1 MEQPVIKEGTLAL
14 IDTFAYLFRSY
25 YMSAKNKPL
34 TNDKGFPTGL
44 LTGLVGMVKKFYK
57 DRKNMPFIVFAL
69 ESQTKTKRAEK
80 LGEYKQNRKDA
91 PKEMLLQIPIALEW
105 LQKMG
110 FTCVEVNGF
119 EADDVIASLATLSPY
134 KTRIYSKDKD
144 FNQLLSDKIALF
156 DGKTEFLAKDC
167 VEKYGILPSQFT
179 DYQGIVGDSSDNYKG
194 VKGIGSKN
202 AKELLQQL
210 GSLEKIYEN
219 LDLAKNLLSPKM
231 YQALIQD
238 KGSAFL
244 SKELATLER
253 GCIKEF
259 DFLSCAFPSE
269 NPLLKIKDELKEYG
283 FISTLRDL
291 ENSPTPLILE
301 NTPLLDSMP
310 ILENA
315 PILDSVPILEN
326 APILDS
332 VPASDNAPKKS
343 RMIVLESAAPL
354 NAFLEKLK
362 NPNARV
368 FMRLVLNKE
377 KKVLAL
383 AFLLQDQ
390 GYFLP
395 LEEALFSPFSLE
407 FLENAFSQ
415 MLQHAQIV
423 GHDLKPLLS
432 FLKAKY
438 QVPLENIRIQDT
450 QILAFL
456 KNPEKVGFDEVLREY
471 LKEELIPHEKIK
483 DFKAKAEKSE
493 QLNTELN
500 ALKRLC
506 EYFETGGLEEG
517 LLTLARDIETPFVKV
532 LMDMEFQGFKI
543 DAPYFKRLEQEFKD
557 ELKVLERQILD
568 LIGVDF
574 NLNSP
579 KQLGEV
585 LYEKLGLPKNKS
597 HSTDEKNLL
606 KILDKHPSIAL
617 ILEYRE
623 LNKLFNTYTTP
634 LLRLKDK
641 DDKIHTTFIQTGTA
655 TGRLSSHS
663 PNLQNI
669 PVRSPKGLLI
679 RKGFIASS
687 KEYCL
692 LGVDYSQIE
701 LRLLAHFSQD
711 KDLMEAFLKGRDIH
725 LETSKALF
733 GGDLAKEKRSI
744 AKSINFGLVYGMGSK
759 KLSETLNI
767 PLNEA
772 KSYIEAYFK
781 RFPSIKDYLNRMKEE
796 ILKTSKAFTLLG
808 RYRVFDFTGANDY
821 VKGNYLREGVNAIF
835 QGSASDL
842 LKLGMLKVSE
852 RFKNNPSVR
861 LLLQVHDELI
871 FEIEEKNAPELQQE
885 IQRILND
892 EVYPLRVPLETSAFV
907 ANRWNELKG

>member
-1 MEQPVIKEGTLAL
+1 MEQLKEGTLAL

-57 DRKNMPFIVFAL
+57 DKKNMPFIVFAL
-69 ESQTKTKRAEK
+69 ESQTKTKRSEK
-80 LGEYKQNRKDA
+80 LGGYKQNRKDA

-110 FTCVEVNGF
+110 FTCVEVSGF

-202 AKELLQQL
+202 AKELLQRL

-291 ENSPTPLILE
+291 ENSPTPLISE
-301 NTPLLDSMP
+301 NTPAL
-310 ILENA
+310 
-315 PILDSVPILEN
+315 
-326 APILDS
+326 
-332 VPASDNAPKKS
+332 DNALKKS
-343 RMIVLESAAPL
+343 RMIVLENTAPL
-354 NAFLEKLK
+354 SAFLEKLK
-362 NPNARV
+362 NSNARI
-368 FMRLVLNKE
+368 FMRLVLDKE

-383 AFLLQDQ
+383 AFLFKDQ

-395 LEEALFSPFSLE
+395 LEEALFSPFSSE
-407 FLENAFSQ
+407 FLQNAFSQ
-415 MLQHAQIV
+415 MLQHVHII

-438 QVPLENIRIQDT
+438 QVSLENIRIQDT

-456 KNPEKVGFDEVLREY
+456 KNPEKVGFDEALKEY
-471 LKEELIPHEKIK
+471 LKEELILHETIK
-483 DFKAKAEKSE
+483 DFKTKSKAEKLE
-493 QLNTELN
+493 QLDMELN
-500 ALKRLC
+500 ALKRLR
-506 EYFETGGLEEG
+506 EYFEKGGLEEG
-517 LLTLARDIETPFVKV
+517 LLALAKEVETPFMKV
-532 LMDMEFQGFKI
+532 LMGMEFQGFKI
-543 DAPYFKRLEQEFKD
+543 DAPYFKRLEQEFKN
-557 ELKVLERQILD
+557 ELHVLERQILD

-579 KQLGEV
+579 KQLSEI
-585 LYEKLGLPKNKS
+585 LYEKLELPKNKS
-597 HSTDEKNLL
+597 HSTDEKSLL

-669 PVRSPKGLLI
+669 PVRSSKGLLI

-711 KDLMEAFLKGRDIH
+711 KDLMDAFLKGRDIH

-733 GGDLAKEKRSI
+733 GEELAKEKRFI

-808 RYRVFDFTGANDY
+808 RYRVFDFTGVNDY
-821 VKGNYLREGVNAIF
+821 IKGNYLREGVNAIF

-892 EVYPLRVPLETSAFV
+892 EVYPLRVPLETSAFM
-907 ANRWNELKG
+907 AKRWNELKG

>member
-1 MEQPVIKEGTLAL
+1 MEEPVIKEGTLAL

-110 FTCVEVNGF
+110 FVCVEVSGF

-167 VEKYGILPSQFT
+167 VKKYGILPSQFT

-194 VKGIGSKN
+194 IKGIGSKN
-202 AKELLQQL
+202 AKELLQRL

-238 KGSAFL
+238 KESAFL

-259 DFLSCAFPSE
+259 DFSSCAFPSE

-291 ENSPTPLILE
+291 ENSPTPLILD
-301 NTPLLDSMP
+301 NAPLLDNTP
-310 ILENA
+310 ILE
-315 PILDSVPILEN
+315 
-326 APILDS
+326 
-332 VPASDNAPKKS
+332 NAPKKS
-343 RMIVLESAAPL
+343 RMIVLENTESL
-354 NAFLEKLK
+354 SAFLEKLK
-362 NPNARV
+362 KTNARI
-368 FMRLVLNKE
+368 FMRLALDKE

-383 AFLLQDQ
+383 AFLLEDQ

-407 FLENAFSQ
+407 FLQNVFSQ
-415 MLQHAQIV
+415 MLQHASII

-438 QVPLENIRIQDT
+438 QVSLENICIQDT

-456 KNPEKVGFDEVLREY
+456 KNPEKVGFDEVLKQY
-471 LKEELIPHEKIK
+471 LKEEWILHEKIK
-483 DFKAKAEKSE
+483 DFKTKSKAGKLE
-493 QLNTELN
+493 QLDMELN

-506 EYFETGGLEEG
+506 EYFEKGGLEEN
-517 LLTLARDIETPFVKV
+517 LLALAREVETPFIKV
-532 LMDMEFQGFKI
+532 LMGMEFQGFKI
-543 DAPYFKRLEQEFKD
+543 DAPYFKRLEQEFKN
-557 ELKVLERQILD
+557 ELHALERQILE

-585 LYEKLGLPKNKS
+585 LYEKLELPKNKS
-597 HSTDEKNLL
+597 HSTDEKSLL

-711 KDLMEAFLKGRDIH
+711 KDLMDAFLKGRDIH

-733 GGDLAKEKRSI
+733 GEDLAKEKRSI

-767 PLNEA
+767 SLNEA

-821 VKGNYLREGVNAIF
+821 IKGNYLREGVNAIF

-871 FEIEEKNAPELQQE
+871 FEIEEKNALELQQE

-892 EVYPLRVPLETSAFV
+892 EVYPLRVPLETSAFM
-907 ANRWNELKG
+907 AKRWNELKG

>member
-1 MEQPVIKEGTLAL
+1 MEQPIIKEGTLAL

-25 YMSAKNKPL
+25 YMSAKTKPL

-110 FTCVEVNGF
+110 FTCVEINGF
-119 EADDVIASLATLSPY
+119 EADDVIATLATLSPY

-194 VKGIGSKN
+194 IKGIGSKN

-238 KGSAFL
+238 KESAFL

-253 GCIKEF
+253 ECIKEF

-291 ENSPTPLILE
+291 ENSPFIV
-301 NTPLLDSMP
+301 
-310 ILENA
+310 ENA
-315 PILDSVPILEN
+315 PILDN
-326 APILDS
+326 APTLDSTPILDNTPTLDS
-332 VPASDNAPKKS
+332 TPKKS
-343 RMIVLESAAPL
+343 RMIVLENTELLSM
-354 NAFLEKLK
+354 FLEKLK

-368 FMRLVLNKE
+368 FMRLVLDKE

-407 FLENAFSQ
+407 FLQNAFSQ
-415 MLQHAQIV
+415 MLQHAQII

-438 QVPLENIRIQDT
+438 QVSLENIHIQDT

-456 KNPEKVGFDEVLREY
+456 KNPEKVGLDEVLKEY
-471 LKEELIPHEKIK
+471 LKEDLVSHEKIK
-483 DFKAKAEKSE
+483 DFKTKSKAEKSE
-493 QLNTELN
+493 LLSMELN

-506 EYFETGGLEEG
+506 EYFEKGGLEED
-517 LLTLARDIETPFVKV
+517 LLTLAKGVETPFVKV
-532 LMDMEFQGFKI
+532 LMGMEFQGFKI
-543 DAPYFKRLEQEFKD
+543 DAPYFKRLEQEFKN
-557 ELKVLERQILD
+557 ELNVLERQILD

-606 KILDKHPSIAL
+606 KILDKHPSIPL

-733 GGDLAKEKRSI
+733 GEDLAKEKRSI

-781 RFPSIKDYLNRMKEE
+781 RFPSIKDYLNGMREE

-808 RYRVFDFTGANDY
+808 RYRVFDFNGVNDY
-821 VKGNYLREGVNAIF
+821 IKGNYLREGVNAIF

-885 IQRILND
+885 IQRILNN
-892 EVYPLRVPLETSAFV
+892 EVYPLRVPLETSAFI
-907 ANRWNELKG
+907 AKRWNELKG

>member
-1 MEQPVIKEGTLAL
+1 MEEPVIKEGTLAL

-25 YMSAKNKPL
+25 YMGAKNKPL

-57 DRKNMPFIVFAL
+57 DKKNMPFIVFAL

-110 FTCVEVNGF
+110 FVCVEVSGF

-144 FNQLLSDKIALF
+144 FNQLLSDKIVLF

-202 AKELLQQL
+202 AKELLQRL

-238 KGSAFL
+238 KESAFL

-291 ENSPTPLILE
+291 ENSPTPLILD
-301 NTPLLDSMP
+301 NAPLLD
-310 ILENA
+310 NT
-315 PILDSVPILEN
+315 
-326 APILDS
+326 
-332 VPASDNAPKKS
+332 PASDNAPRKP
-343 RMIVLESAAPL
+343 RVIVLENTAPL
-354 NAFLEKLK
+354 STFLEKLK
-362 NPNARV
+362 NSNAKI
-368 FMRLVLNKE
+368 FMRLVLDKE

-383 AFLLQDQ
+383 AFLYEDQ

-407 FLENAFSQ
+407 FLQNAFSQ
-415 MLQHAQIV
+415 ILQHAQII

-438 QVPLENIRIQDT
+438 QVSLEDIRIQDT

-456 KNPEKVGFDEVLREY
+456 KNPEKVGFDEVLKQY
-471 LKEELIPHEKIK
+471 LKEEWIPHEKIK
-483 DFKAKAEKSE
+483 DFKTKSKVEKSE
-493 QLNTELN
+493 QLDRELN

-506 EYFETGGLEEG
+506 EYFEKGGLEEG
-517 LLTLARDIETPFVKV
+517 LLALAREVETPFMKV
-532 LMDMEFQGFKI
+532 LMGMEFQGFKI
-543 DAPYFKRLEQEFKD
+543 DAPYFKRLEQEFKN
-557 ELKVLERQILD
+557 ELHVLERQILE

-579 KQLGEV
+579 KQLSEI
-585 LYEKLGLPKNKS
+585 LYEKLELPQNKS

-679 RKGFIASS
+679 RKGFISSS

-711 KDLMEAFLKGRDIH
+711 KDLMDAFLKGRDIH

-733 GGDLAKEKRSI
+733 GEDLAKEKRSI

-772 KSYIEAYFK
+772 KSYTEAYFK

-821 VKGNYLREGVNAIF
+821 IKGNYLREGVNAIF

-892 EVYPLRVPLETSAFV
+892 EVYPLRVPLETSAFI
-907 ANRWNELKG
+907 AKRWNELKG

>member
-1 MEQPVIKEGTLAL
+1 MEQPVVKEGTLAL

-194 VKGIGSKN
+194 IKGIGSKN
-202 AKELLQQL
+202 AKELLQRL
-210 GSLEKIYEN
+210 GSLEKIYGN
-219 LDLAKNLLSPKM
+219 LDLVKNLLSPKM
-231 YQALIQD
+231 YQALIHD
-238 KGSAFL
+238 KASAFL

-291 ENSPTPLILE
+291 ENSPKPLILD
-301 NTPLLDSMP
+301 NTPLL
-310 ILENA
+310 ENT
-315 PILDSVPILEN
+315 
-326 APILDS
+326 
-332 VPASDNAPKKS
+332 PASDNAPKKS
-343 RMIVLESAAPL
+343 CMIVLENIAPL
-354 NAFLEKLK
+354 SAFLEKLK
-362 NPNARV
+362 NSKARIFV
-368 FMRLVLNKE
+368 RLVLDKE

-383 AFLLQDQ
+383 AFLYEDQ

-395 LEEALFSPFSLE
+395 LEEALFSPFSSE
-407 FLENAFSQ
+407 FLQNAFFK
-415 MLQHAQIV
+415 MLQHAQII

-456 KNPEKVGFDEVLREY
+456 KNPEKVGFDEVLKEY
-471 LKEELIPHEKIK
+471 LKEELVPHEKIK
-483 DFKAKAEKSE
+483 DFKIKAEKLELLSV
-493 QLNTELN
+493 ELN

-506 EYFETGGLEEG
+506 EYFEKGGLEEN
-517 LLTLARDIETPFVKV
+517 LLALAREVETPFMKV
-532 LMDMEFQGFKI
+532 LMGMEFQGFKI

-579 KQLGEV
+579 KQLGEI
-585 LYEKLGLPKNKS
+585 LYERLELPKNKS

-808 RYRVFDFTGANDY
+808 RYRVFDFNGANDY

-892 EVYPLRVPLETSAFV
+892 EVYPLRVPLETSAFI
-907 ANRWNELKG
+907 AKRWNELKG

>member
-1 MEQPVIKEGTLAL
+1 MEEPVIKEGTLAL

-57 DRKNMPFIVFAL
+57 DKKNMPFIVFAL

-110 FTCVEVNGF
+110 FTCVEVSGF

-156 DGKTEFLAKDC
+156 DGKTEFLVKDC

-202 AKELLQQL
+202 AKELLQRL

-238 KGSAFL
+238 KESAFL

-253 GCIKEF
+253 GCIQEF
-259 DFLSCAFPSE
+259 DFLSCTFPSE

-301 NTPLLDSMP
+301 NTPLLDNTP
-310 ILENA
+310 A
-315 PILDSVPILEN
+315 LDS
-326 APILDS
+326 
-332 VPASDNAPKKS
+332 APKKS
-343 RMIVLESAAPL
+343 RMIVLENTEPL
-354 NAFLEKLK
+354 SAFLEKLK
-362 NPNARV
+362 KTNARI
-368 FMRLVLNKE
+368 FMRLVLDKE

-407 FLENAFSQ
+407 FLQNAFSQ
-415 MLQHAQIV
+415 MLQHASII

-456 KNPEKVGFDEVLREY
+456 KNPEKVGFDEVLKEY
-471 LKEELIPHEKIK
+471 LKEDLVPHEKIK
-483 DFKAKAEKSE
+483 DFKTKAEKLELLSV
-493 QLNTELN
+493 ELN

-506 EYFETGGLEEG
+506 EYFEKGGLEEG
-517 LLTLARDIETPFVKV
+517 LLILARDIETPFMKV
-532 LMDMEFQGFKI
+532 LMGMEFQGFKI
-543 DAPYFKRLEQEFKD
+543 DAPYFKQLEQEFKN
-557 ELKVLERQILD
+557 ELHVLERQILE

-585 LYEKLGLPKNKS
+585 LYEKLELPQNKS
-597 HSTDEKNLL
+597 HSTDEKSLL

-669 PVRSPKGLLI
+669 PVRSSKGLLI

-767 PLNEA
+767 PLSEA

-781 RFPSIKDYLNRMKEE
+781 RFPSIKDYLNGMKEE

-808 RYRVFDFTGANDY
+808 RYRVFDFNGVNDY
-821 VKGNYLREGVNAIF
+821 IKGNYLREGVNAIF

-885 IQRILND
+885 IQHILND
-892 EVYPLRVPLETSAFV
+892 EVYPLRVPLETSAFM
-907 ANRWNELKG
+907 AKRWNELKG

>member
-1 MEQPVIKEGTLAL
+1 MEELKEGTLAL

-25 YMSAKNKPL
+25 FMSAKNKPL

-80 LGEYKQNRKDA
+80 LGEYKKNRKDA
-91 PKEMLLQIPIALEW
+91 PKEMLLQVPIALEW

-110 FTCVEVNGF
+110 FVCVEVSGF

-194 VKGIGSKN
+194 IKGIGSKN
-202 AKELLQQL
+202 AKELLQRL

-219 LDLAKNLLSPKM
+219 LDLAKNLLGPKM

-301 NTPLLDSMP
+301 NTPLL
-310 ILENA
+310 E
-315 PILDSVPILEN
+315 
-326 APILDS
+326 
-332 VPASDNAPKKS
+332 NAPKKS
-343 RMIVLESAAPL
+343 RLIVLENTEPL
-354 NAFLEKLK
+354 SAFLEKIK
-362 NPNARV
+362 NSKARI
-368 FMRLVLNKE
+368 FMRLVLDKE

-383 AFLLQDQ
+383 AFLYEDQ

-407 FLENAFSQ
+407 FLQNAFSQ
-415 MLQHAQIV
+415 ILQHAQII

-438 QVPLENIRIQDT
+438 QVSLENIRIQDT

-456 KNPEKVGFDEVLREY
+456 KNPEKVGFDEVLKEY
-471 LKEELIPHEKIK
+471 LKEEWISHEKIK
-483 DFKAKAEKSE
+483 DFKTKSKAEKLE
-493 QLNTELN
+493 QLDMELN

-506 EYFETGGLEEG
+506 EYFEKGGLEEG
-517 LLTLARDIETPFVKV
+517 LLALAREVETPLMKV
-532 LMDMEFQGFKI
+532 LMGMEFQGFKI
-543 DAPYFKRLEQEFKD
+543 DAPYFKRLEQEFKN
-557 ELKVLERQILD
+557 ELHVLERQILD

-579 KQLGEV
+579 KQLSEI
-585 LYEKLGLPKNKS
+585 LYEKLELPQNKS
-597 HSTDEKNLL
+597 RSTDEKSLL

-711 KDLMEAFLKGRDIH
+711 KDLMDAFLKGRDIH

-733 GGDLAKEKRSI
+733 GEDLAKEKRSI

-808 RYRVFDFTGANDY
+808 RYRVFDFTGVNDY
-821 VKGNYLREGVNAIF
+821 IKGNYLREGVNAIF

-892 EVYPLRVPLETSAFV
+892 EVYPLKVPLETSAFM
-907 ANRWNELKG
+907 AKRWNELKG

>member
-1 MEQPVIKEGTLAL
+1 MEEPVIKEGTLAL

-44 LTGLVGMVKKFYK
+44 LMGLVGMVKKFYK

-110 FTCVEVNGF
+110 FTCVEVSGF

-134 KTRIYSKDKD
+134 KTHIYSKDKD

-167 VEKYGILPSQFT
+167 VKKYGILPSQFT

-202 AKELLQQL
+202 AKELLQRL

-238 KGSAFL
+238 KESAFL

-259 DFLSCAFPSE
+259 DFSSCAFPSE

-291 ENSPTPLILE
+291 ENSPTPLILDNAPALD
-301 NTPLLDSMP
+301 NTP
-310 ILENA
+310 ILE
-315 PILDSVPILEN
+315 
-326 APILDS
+326 
-332 VPASDNAPKKS
+332 NAPKKS
-343 RMIVLESAAPL
+343 RMIVLENTAPL
-354 NAFLEKLK
+354 SVFLERLK
-362 NPNARV
+362 KTNARI
-368 FMRLVLNKE
+368 FMRLVLDKE

-383 AFLLQDQ
+383 AFLCEDQ

-407 FLENAFSQ
+407 FLQNAFSQ
-415 MLQHAQIV
+415 MLQHAQII

-438 QVPLENIRIQDT
+438 QVSLENIRIQDT

-456 KNPEKVGFDEVLREY
+456 KNPEKVGFDEVLKEY

-483 DFKAKAEKSE
+483 DFKTKSKAGKLE
-493 QLNTELN
+493 QLDMELN

-506 EYFETGGLEEG
+506 EYFEKGGLEEN
-517 LLTLARDIETPFVKV
+517 LLALAREVETPFVKV
-532 LMDMEFQGFKI
+532 LMGMEFQGFKI
-543 DAPYFKRLEQEFKD
+543 DAPYFKRLEQEFKN
-557 ELKVLERQILD
+557 ELHVLERQILD
-568 LIGVDF
+568 SIGVDF

-579 KQLGEV
+579 KQLSEI
-585 LYEKLGLPKNKS
+585 LYEKLELPQNKS
-597 HSTDEKNLL
+597 HSTDEKSLL

-733 GGDLAKEKRSI
+733 GEDLAKEKRSI

-808 RYRVFDFTGANDY
+808 RYRVFDFTGVNDY

-871 FEIEEKNAPELQQE
+871 FEIEEKNALELQQE

-892 EVYPLRVPLETSAFV
+892 EVYPLRVPLETSAFM
-907 ANRWNELKG
+907 AKRWNELKG

>member
-1 MEQPVIKEGTLAL
+1 MEEPVIKEGTLAL

-25 YMSAKNKPL
+25 YMGTKNKPL
-34 TNDKGFPTGL
+34 TNVKGFPTGL

-110 FTCVEVNGF
+110 FTCVEVSGF

-202 AKELLQQL
+202 AKELLQRL

-238 KGSAFL
+238 KESAFL

-259 DFLSCAFPSE
+259 DFSSCAFPSE

-301 NTPLLDSMP
+301 NTPLL
-310 ILENA
+310 ENT
-315 PILDSVPILEN
+315 
-326 APILDS
+326 
-332 VPASDNAPKKS
+332 PALDNAPKKS
-343 RMIVLESAAPL
+343 RLIVLENTAPL
-354 NAFLEKLK
+354 SVFLERLK
-362 NPNARV
+362 KTNARI
-368 FMRLVLNKE
+368 FMRLVLDKE

-383 AFLLQDQ
+383 AFLYEDQ

-407 FLENAFSQ
+407 FLQNAFFK
-415 MLQHAQIV
+415 MLQHAQII

-438 QVPLENIRIQDT
+438 QVSLENIRIQDT

-456 KNPEKVGFDEVLREY
+456 KNPEKVGFDEVLKQY
-471 LKEELIPHEKIK
+471 LKEEWIPHEKIK
-483 DFKAKAEKSE
+483 DFKTKSKAEKLE
-493 QLNTELN
+493 QLDMELN

-506 EYFETGGLEEG
+506 EYFEKGGLEEN
-517 LLTLARDIETPFVKV
+517 LLALAREVETPFMKV
-532 LMDMEFQGFKI
+532 LMGMEFQGFKI
-543 DAPYFKRLEQEFKD
+543 DAPYFKRLEQEFKN
-557 ELKVLERQILD
+557 ELHVLERQILE

-579 KQLGEV
+579 KQLSEI
-585 LYEKLGLPKNKS
+585 LYEKLELPKNKS
-597 HSTDEKNLL
+597 HSTDEKSLL

-679 RKGFIASS
+679 RKGFISSS

-711 KDLMEAFLKGRDIH
+711 KDLMDAFLKGRDIH

-733 GGDLAKEKRSI
+733 GEDLAKEKRSI

-821 VKGNYLREGVNAIF
+821 IKGNYLREGVNAIF

-871 FEIEEKNAPELQQE
+871 FEIEEKNALELQQE

-892 EVYPLRVPLETSAFV
+892 EVYPLRVPLETSAFI
-907 ANRWNELKG
+907 ARRWNELKG

>member
-156 DGKTEFLAKDC
+156 DGKTEFLVKDC

-210 GSLEKIYEN
+210 GSLENIYEN
-219 LDLAKNLLSPKM
+219 LDLVKNLLSPKM

-291 ENSPTPLILE
+291 ENSPLIA
-301 NTPLLDSMP
+301 
-310 ILENA
+310 ENA
-315 PILDSVPILEN
+315 PVSDNASASDS
-326 APILDS
+326 APTL
-332 VPASDNAPKKS
+332 DNAPKKS
-343 RMIVLESAAPL
+343 RMIVLESAEPL
-354 NAFLEKLK
+354 SMFLEKLK

-368 FMRLVLNKE
+368 FMRLVLDKE

-383 AFLLQDQ
+383 AFLYEDQ

-415 MLQHAQIV
+415 MLQYAQII

-471 LKEELIPHEKIK
+471 LKEDLIPHEKIK
-483 DFKAKAEKSE
+483 DFKTKSKVEKLELLSV
-493 QLNTELN
+493 ELN

-506 EYFETGGLEEG
+506 EYFEKGGLEEN
-517 LLTLARDIETPFVKV
+517 LLSLVREIETPFVKV
-532 LMDMEFQGFKI
+532 LMGMEFQGFKI
-543 DAPYFKRLEQEFKD
+543 DAPYFKRLEQEFKN
-557 ELKVLERQILD
+557 ELHVLERQILD

-579 KQLGEV
+579 KQLSEI

-606 KILDKHPSIAL
+606 KILDKHPSIPL

-733 GGDLAKEKRSI
+733 GEDLAKEKRSI

-767 PLNEA
+767 SLSEA

>member
-202 AKELLQQL
+202 AKELLQRL

-259 DFLSCAFPSE
+259 DFLSCTFPSE
-269 NPLLKIKDELKEYG
+269 NPLLKIKDELKKYG

-301 NTPLLDSMP
+301 N
-310 ILENA
+310 A
-315 PILDSVPILEN
+315 PILDSVPIL
-326 APILDS
+326 
-332 VPASDNAPKKS
+332 DNAPKKS
-343 RMIVLESAAPL
+343 CMIVLENAASL
-354 NAFLEKLK
+354 SMFLEKLK
-362 NPNARV
+362 NPNARI
-368 FMRLVLNKE
+368 FARLVLDKE

-383 AFLLQDQ
+383 AFLYEDQ

-407 FLENAFSQ
+407 FLQNAFSQ
-415 MLQHAQIV
+415 ILQHAQIV

-438 QVPLENIRIQDT
+438 QVSLENIRIQDT

-456 KNPEKVGFDEVLREY
+456 KNPEKVGFDEVLKEY
-471 LKEELIPHEKIK
+471 LKEDLIPHEKIK
-483 DFKAKAEKSE
+483 DLKATSKAEKLE
-493 QLNTELN
+493 QLSLELN

-506 EYFETGGLEEG
+506 EYFEKGGLEEG
-517 LLTLARDIETPFVKV
+517 LLALARGVETPFMKV

-543 DAPYFKRLEQEFKD
+543 DAPYFKRLEQEFKN
-557 ELKVLERQILD
+557 ELHVLERQILD

-597 HSTDEKNLL
+597 HSTDEKSLL
-606 KILDKHPSIAL
+606 KILDKHPSIPL

-821 VKGNYLREGVNAIF
+821 IKGNYLREGVNAIF

-871 FEIEEKNAPELQQE
+871 FEIKEKNAPELQQE

>member
-1 MEQPVIKEGTLAL
+1 MEEPVIKEGTLAL

-110 FTCVEVNGF
+110 FTCVEVSGF

-156 DGKTEFLAKDC
+156 DGKTEFLVKDC

-202 AKELLQQL
+202 AKELLQRL

-219 LDLAKNLLSPKM
+219 LDLVKNLLSPKM

-238 KGSAFL
+238 KESAFL

-259 DFLSCAFPSE
+259 DFSSCAFPSE

-291 ENSPTPLILE
+291 ENSPTPLISDNAPLLE
-301 NTPLLDSMP
+301 NT
-310 ILENA
+310 
-315 PILDSVPILEN
+315 
-326 APILDS
+326 
-332 VPASDNAPKKS
+332 PASDNAPKKS
-343 RMIVLESAAPL
+343 RMIVLENTELLS
-354 NAFLEKLK
+354 AFLEKLK
-362 NPNARV
+362 NSNARI
-368 FMRLVLNKE
+368 FMRLALDKE

-383 AFLLQDQ
+383 AFLYEDQ

-407 FLENAFSQ
+407 FLQNAFFK
-415 MLQHAQIV
+415 MLQHAQII

-438 QVPLENIRIQDT
+438 QVSLENIRIQDT

-456 KNPEKVGFDEVLREY
+456 KNPEKVGFDEVLKEY
-471 LKEELIPHEKIK
+471 LKEEWIPHEKIK
-483 DFKAKAEKSE
+483 DFKTKSKAGKLELLSV
-493 QLNTELN
+493 ELN

-506 EYFETGGLEEG
+506 EYFEKGGLEEN
-517 LLTLARDIETPFVKV
+517 LLALAREVETPFMKV
-532 LMDMEFQGFKI
+532 LMGMEFQGFKI
-543 DAPYFKRLEQEFKD
+543 DAPYFKHLEQEFKN
-557 ELKVLERQILD
+557 ELHVLERQILE

-579 KQLGEV
+579 KQLSEI
-585 LYEKLGLPKNKS
+585 LYEKLELPKNKS
-597 HSTDEKNLL
+597 RSTDEKSLL

-711 KDLMEAFLKGRDIH
+711 KDLMDAFLKGRDIH

-733 GGDLAKEKRSI
+733 GEDLAKEKRSI

-821 VKGNYLREGVNAIF
+821 IKGNYLREGVNAIF

-871 FEIEEKNAPELQQE
+871 FEIEEKNALELQQE

-892 EVYPLRVPLETSAFV
+892 EVYPLRVPLETSAFM
-907 ANRWNELKG
+907 AKRWNELKG

>member
-167 VEKYGILPSQFT
+167 VEKYGIFPSQFT

-202 AKELLQQL
+202 AKELLQRL

-231 YQALIQD
+231 YQALIHD
-238 KGSAFL
+238 KESAFL

-291 ENSPTPLILE
+291 ENSPTPLIL
-301 NTPLLDSMP
+301 D
-310 ILENA
+310 NA
-315 PILDSVPILEN
+315 PTSDSVPVL
-326 APILDS
+326 
-332 VPASDNAPKKS
+332 DNAPKKS
-343 RMIVLESAAPL
+343 RMIVLENTELLSM
-354 NAFLEKLK
+354 FLEKLK
-362 NPNARV
+362 NPNARIFV
-368 FMRLVLNKE
+368 RLVLNKE

-383 AFLLQDQ
+383 AFLLEDQ

-407 FLENAFSQ
+407 FLQNAFSQ
-415 MLQHAQIV
+415 ILQHACII

-438 QVPLENIRIQDT
+438 QVSLENIRIQDT

-456 KNPEKVGFDEVLREY
+456 KNPERVGFDEVLKEY

-483 DFKAKAEKSE
+483 DFKTKAEKLELLSM
-493 QLNTELN
+493 ELN

-506 EYFETGGLEEG
+506 EYFEKGGLEEN
-517 LLTLARDIETPFVKV
+517 LLALAREIETPFVKV
-532 LMDMEFQGFKI
+532 LMGMEFQGFKI
-543 DAPYFKRLEQEFKD
+543 DAPYFKRLEQEFKN
-557 ELKVLERQILD
+557 ELHVLERQILD

-579 KQLGEV
+579 KQLSEI
-585 LYEKLGLPKNKS
+585 LYEKLKLPKNKS
-597 HSTDEKNLL
+597 RSTDEKSLL

-767 PLNEA
+767 PLSEA

-781 RFPSIKDYLNRMKEE
+781 RFPSIKDYLNCTKEE

-808 RYRVFDFTGANDY
+808 RYRVFDFNGVNDY
-821 VKGNYLREGVNAIF
+821 IKGNYLREGVNAIF

-907 ANRWNELKG
+907 AKCWNELKG

>member
-110 FTCVEVNGF
+110 FTCVEISGF
-119 EADDVIASLATLSPY
+119 EADDVIATLATLSPY

-202 AKELLQQL
+202 AKELLQRL
-210 GSLEKIYEN
+210 GSLENIYEN

-259 DFLSCAFPSE
+259 DFLSCVFPSE

-291 ENSPTPLILE
+291 ENSPTPLILDNMPLLE
-301 NTPLLDSMP
+301 NT
-310 ILENA
+310 
-315 PILDSVPILEN
+315 
-326 APILDS
+326 
-332 VPASDNAPKKS
+332 PASDNAPKKS
-343 RMIVLESAAPL
+343 RMIVLENIAPL
-354 NAFLEKLK
+354 STFLEKLEK
-362 NPNARV
+362 TNARI
-368 FMRLVLNKE
+368 FMRLVLDKE

-383 AFLLQDQ
+383 AFLYEDQ

-395 LEEALFSPFSLE
+395 LEEALFSPFSSE
-407 FLENAFSQ
+407 FLQNAFFK
-415 MLQHAQIV
+415 MLQHAQII

-438 QVPLENIRIQDT
+438 QVSLENIRIQDT

-456 KNPEKVGFDEVLREY
+456 KNPEKVGFDEVLKEY
-471 LKEELIPHEKIK
+471 LKEELVPHEKIK
-483 DFKAKAEKSE
+483 DFKTKAGKLE
-493 QLNTELN
+493 QLDMELN

-506 EYFETGGLEEG
+506 EYFEKGGLEEN
-517 LLTLARDIETPFVKV
+517 LLSLAREIETPFMKV
-532 LMDMEFQGFKI
+532 LMGMEFQGFKI
-543 DAPYFKRLEQEFKD
+543 DAPYFKCLEQEFKN
-557 ELKVLERQILD
+557 ELHVLERQILD

-579 KQLGEV
+579 KQLSEI
-585 LYEKLGLPKNKS
+585 LYEKLELPKNKS

-767 PLNEA
+767 SLNEA

-808 RYRVFDFTGANDY
+808 RYRVFDFNGVNDY

-871 FEIEEKNAPELQQE
+871 FEIEEKNALELQQE

>member
-1 MEQPVIKEGTLAL
+1 MEELKEGTLAL

-110 FTCVEVNGF
+110 FVCVEVSGF

-144 FNQLLSDKIALF
+144 FNQLLSDKIVLF

-202 AKELLQQL
+202 AKELLQRL

-238 KGSAFL
+238 KESAFL

-259 DFLSCAFPSE
+259 DFSSCAFPSE

-291 ENSPTPLILE
+291 ENSPTPLILDNAPLLE
-301 NTPLLDSMP
+301 NTPLL
-310 ILENA
+310 
-315 PILDSVPILEN
+315 
-326 APILDS
+326 
-332 VPASDNAPKKS
+332 DNAPKKS
-343 RMIVLESAAPL
+343 RMIVLENTAPL
-354 NAFLEKLK
+354 SAFLEKLK
-362 NPNARV
+362 NSNARI
-368 FMRLVLNKE
+368 FMRLVLDKE

-383 AFLLQDQ
+383 AFLLEDQ

-407 FLENAFSQ
+407 FLQNAFFK
-415 MLQHAQIV
+415 MLQHAQII

-438 QVPLENIRIQDT
+438 QVSLENIRIQDT

-456 KNPEKVGFDEVLREY
+456 KNPEKVGFDEVLKQY
-471 LKEELIPHEKIK
+471 LKEEWIPHEKIK
-483 DFKAKAEKSE
+483 DFKTKAGKLE
-493 QLNTELN
+493 QLDRELN

-506 EYFETGGLEEG
+506 EYFEKGGLEEG
-517 LLTLARDIETPFVKV
+517 LLALAREVETPLMKV
-532 LMDMEFQGFKI
+532 LMGMEFQGFKI
-543 DAPYFKRLEQEFKD
+543 DAPYFKRLEQEFKN
-557 ELKVLERQILD
+557 ELQVLERQILE

-579 KQLGEV
+579 KQLSEV

-711 KDLMEAFLKGRDIH
+711 KDLMDAFLKGRDIH

-733 GGDLAKEKRSI
+733 GEDLAKEKRSI

-821 VKGNYLREGVNAIF
+821 IKGNYLREGVNAIF

-871 FEIEEKNAPELQQE
+871 FEIEEKNALELQQE

-892 EVYPLRVPLETSAFV
+892 EVYPLRVPLETSAFM
-907 ANRWNELKG
+907 AKRWNELKG

>member
-57 DRKNMPFIVFAL
+57 DKKNMPFIVFAL
-69 ESQTKTKRAEK
+69 ESQIKTKRAEK

-238 KGSAFL
+238 KESAFL

-291 ENSPTPLILE
+291 EKSPFIA
-301 NTPLLDSMP
+301 
-310 ILENA
+310 ENA
-315 PILDSVPILEN
+315 PILDN
-326 APILDS
+326 APTLDS
-332 VPASDNAPKKS
+332 TPTLDNAPKKS
-343 RMIVLESAAPL
+343 RMIVLENTAPL
-354 NAFLEKLK
+354 SAFLEKLK

-368 FMRLVLNKE
+368 FMRLVLDKD
-377 KKVLAL
+377 KKILAL

-407 FLENAFSQ
+407 FLQNAFSQ
-415 MLQHAQIV
+415 ILQHACII

-438 QVPLENIRIQDT
+438 QVSLENIRIQDT

-456 KNPEKVGFDEVLREY
+456 KNPEKVGFDEVLKEY
-471 LKEELIPHEKIK
+471 LKEDLIPHEKIK
-483 DFKAKAEKSE
+483 DFKAKAEKLELLSV
-493 QLNTELN
+493 ELN

-532 LMDMEFQGFKI
+532 LMGMEFQGFKI
-543 DAPYFKRLEQEFKD
+543 DAPYFKRLEQEFKN
-557 ELKVLERQILD
+557 ELNVLECQILD

-606 KILDKHPSIAL
+606 KILDKHPSIPL

-733 GGDLAKEKRSI
+733 GEDLAKEKRSI

-759 KLSETLNI
+759 KLSETLSI
-767 PLNEA
+767 PLSEA

-781 RFPSIKDYLNRMKEE
+781 RFPSIKDYLNGMREE

-892 EVYPLRVPLETSAFV
+892 EVYPLRVPLETSAFI
-907 ANRWNELKG
+907 AKRWNELKG

>member
-1 MEQPVIKEGTLAL
+1 MEELKEGTLAL

-110 FTCVEVNGF
+110 FVCVEVSGF

-194 VKGIGSKN
+194 IKGIGSKN
-202 AKELLQQL
+202 AKELLQRL

-238 KGSAFL
+238 KKSAFL

-291 ENSPTPLILE
+291 ENSPLILDNAPLLE
-301 NTPLLDSMP
+301 NTPLLD
-310 ILENA
+310 NT
-315 PILDSVPILEN
+315 
-326 APILDS
+326 
-332 VPASDNAPKKS
+332 PKKS
-343 RMIVLESAAPL
+343 RMIVLENPALLS
-354 NAFLEKLK
+354 AFLERLK
-362 NPNARV
+362 NSNARI
-368 FMRLVLNKE
+368 FMRLVLDKE

-383 AFLLQDQ
+383 AFLYEDQ

-407 FLENAFSQ
+407 FLQNAFFE
-415 MLQHAQIV
+415 MLQHAQII

-438 QVPLENIRIQDT
+438 QVSLENIRIQDT

-456 KNPEKVGFDEVLREY
+456 KNPEKVGFDEVLKEY
-471 LKEELIPHEKIK
+471 LKEEWILHEKIK
-483 DFKAKAEKSE
+483 DFKTKSKAEK
-493 QLNTELN
+493 LELLSVELH
-500 ALKRLC
+500 ALRRLC
-506 EYFETGGLEEG
+506 EYFEKGGLEEG
-517 LLTLARDIETPFVKV
+517 LLALAREIETPFMKV
-532 LMDMEFQGFKI
+532 LMGMEFQGFKI
-543 DAPYFKRLEQEFKD
+543 DAPYFKRLEQEFKH
-557 ELKVLERQILD
+557 ELHVLERQILE

-579 KQLGEV
+579 KQLSEV
-585 LYEKLGLPKNKS
+585 LYEKLKLPQNKS
-597 HSTDEKNLL
+597 HSTDEKSLL

-711 KDLMEAFLKGRDIH
+711 KDLMDAFLKGRDIH

-733 GGDLAKEKRSI
+733 GEDLAKEKRSI

-821 VKGNYLREGVNAIF
+821 IKGNYLREGVNAIF

-871 FEIEEKNAPELQQE
+871 FEIEEKNALELQQE

-892 EVYPLRVPLETSAFV
+892 EVYPLRVPLETSAFM
-907 ANRWNELKG
+907 AKRWNELKG

>member
-1 MEQPVIKEGTLAL
+1 MEEPVIKEGTLAL

-57 DRKNMPFIVFAL
+57 DKKNMPFIVFAL

-110 FTCVEVNGF
+110 FTCVEVSGF

-202 AKELLQQL
+202 AKELLQRL

-259 DFLSCAFPSE
+259 DFSSCAFPSE

-291 ENSPTPLILE
+291 ENSPTPLILDNALLLE
-301 NTPLLDSMP
+301 NTPAS
-310 ILENA
+310 ENT
-315 PILDSVPILEN
+315 
-326 APILDS
+326 
-332 VPASDNAPKKS
+332 PKKS

-354 NAFLEKLK
+354 SAFLEKLK
-362 NPNARV
+362 KTNARI
-368 FMRLVLNKE
+368 FMRLVLDKE

-383 AFLLQDQ
+383 AFLYEDQ

-407 FLENAFSQ
+407 FLQNAFSQ
-415 MLQHAQIV
+415 MLQHACII

-438 QVPLENIRIQDT
+438 QVSLENIRIQDT

-456 KNPEKVGFDEVLREY
+456 KNPEKVGFDEALKEY
-471 LKEELIPHEKIK
+471 LKEEWIPHEKIK
-483 DFKAKAEKSE
+483 DFKTKSKAGKLELLSV
-493 QLNTELN
+493 ELN

-506 EYFETGGLEEG
+506 EYFEKGGLEEG
-517 LLTLARDIETPFVKV
+517 LLALAREVETPFVKV
-532 LMDMEFQGFKI
+532 LMGMEFQGFKI
-543 DAPYFKRLEQEFKD
+543 DAPYFKRLEQEFKN
-557 ELKVLERQILD
+557 ELHVLERQILE

-579 KQLGEV
+579 KQLSEI
-585 LYEKLGLPKNKS
+585 LYEKLELPKNKS
-597 HSTDEKNLL
+597 HSTDEKSLL

-711 KDLMEAFLKGRDIH
+711 KDLMDAFLKGRDIH

-733 GGDLAKEKRSI
+733 GEDLAKEKRSI

-772 KSYIEAYFK
+772 KSYTEAYFK

-871 FEIEEKNAPELQQE
+871 FEIEEKNALELQQE

-907 ANRWNELKG
+907 AKRWNELKG

>member
-1 MEQPVIKEGTLAL
+1 MEELKEGTLAL

-34 TNDKGFPTGL
+34 TNVKGFPTGL

-110 FTCVEVNGF
+110 FVCVEVSGF

-202 AKELLQQL
+202 AKELLQRL

-259 DFLSCAFPSE
+259 DFSSCAFPSE

-291 ENSPTPLILE
+291 ENSPTPLILD
-301 NTPLLDSMP
+301 NTPLL
-310 ILENA
+310 ENT
-315 PILDSVPILEN
+315 
-326 APILDS
+326 
-332 VPASDNAPKKS
+332 PASDNAPKKS
-343 RMIVLESAAPL
+343 CMIVLESTEL
-354 NAFLEKLK
+354 LSAFLEKLK
-362 NPNARV
+362 KTNARI
-368 FMRLVLNKE
+368 FMRLVLDKE

-383 AFLLQDQ
+383 AFLYEDQ

-407 FLENAFSQ
+407 FLQNAFFK
-415 MLQHAQIV
+415 MLQHACII

-438 QVPLENIRIQDT
+438 QVSLENIRIQDT

-456 KNPEKVGFDEVLREY
+456 KNPEKVGFDEVLKEY
-471 LKEELIPHEKIK
+471 LKEEWIPHEKIK
-483 DFKAKAEKSE
+483 DFKTKSKVRKLE
-493 QLNTELN
+493 LLSVELN

-506 EYFETGGLEEG
+506 EYFEKGGLEEG
-517 LLTLARDIETPFVKV
+517 LLALAREVETPFMKV
-532 LMDMEFQGFKI
+532 LMGMEFQGFKI
-543 DAPYFKRLEQEFKD
+543 DAPYFKRLEQEFKN
-557 ELKVLERQILD
+557 ELHVLERQILE
-568 LIGVDF
+568 LIGADF

-579 KQLGEV
+579 KQLSEI
-585 LYEKLGLPKNKS
+585 LYERLELPQNKS
-597 HSTDEKNLL
+597 HSTDEKSLL

-711 KDLMEAFLKGRDIH
+711 KDLVDAFLKGRDIH

-733 GGDLAKEKRSI
+733 GEDLAKEKRSI

-821 VKGNYLREGVNAIF
+821 IKGNYLREGVNAIF

-871 FEIEEKNAPELQQE
+871 FEIEEKNALELQQE

-892 EVYPLRVPLETSAFV
+892 EVYPLRVPLETSAFM
-907 ANRWNELKG
+907 AKRWNELKG

>member
-25 YMSAKNKPL
+25 YMSAKTKPL

-69 ESQTKTKRAEK
+69 ESQIKTKRAEK

-110 FTCVEVNGF
+110 FTCVEMSGF

-194 VKGIGSKN
+194 IKGIGSKN

-238 KGSAFL
+238 KESAFL

-291 ENSPTPLILE
+291 ENSPLIV
-301 NTPLLDSMP
+301 
-310 ILENA
+310 ENA
-315 PILDSVPILEN
+315 PILDNVPTLDSTPIL
-326 APILDS
+326 
-332 VPASDNAPKKS
+332 DNAPKKS
-343 RMIVLESAAPL
+343 RLIVLENTELLSM
-354 NAFLEKLK
+354 FLEKLK

-368 FMRLVLNKE
+368 FMRLVLDKE

-407 FLENAFSQ
+407 FLQNAFSQ
-415 MLQHAQIV
+415 MLQHAQII

-438 QVPLENIRIQDT
+438 QVSLENIHIQDT

-456 KNPEKVGFDEVLREY
+456 KNPEKVGFDEVLKEY
-471 LKEELIPHEKIK
+471 LKEDLVSHEKIK
-483 DFKAKAEKSE
+483 DFKTKSKAEKSE
-493 QLNTELN
+493 LLSMELN

-506 EYFETGGLEEG
+506 EYFEKGGLEEG
-517 LLTLARDIETPFVKV
+517 LLILARDIETPFMKV
-532 LMDMEFQGFKI
+532 LMGMEFQGFKI
-543 DAPYFKRLEQEFKD
+543 DVPYFKRLEQEFKN
-557 ELKVLERQILD
+557 ELNVLERQILD

-585 LYEKLGLPKNKS
+585 LYDKLGLPKNKS

-606 KILDKHPSIAL
+606 KILDKHPSIPL

-767 PLNEA
+767 PLSEA

-781 RFPSIKDYLNRMKEE
+781 RFPSIKDYLNGMREE

-808 RYRVFDFTGANDY
+808 RYRVFDFNGVNDY
-821 VKGNYLREGVNAIF
+821 TKGNYLREGVNAIF

-885 IQRILND
+885 IQHILNN

>member
-57 DRKNMPFIVFAL
+57 DKKNMPFIVFAL

-156 DGKTEFLAKDC
+156 DGKTEFLVKDC

-194 VKGIGSKN
+194 IKGIGSKN
-202 AKELLQQL
+202 AKELLQRL
-210 GSLEKIYEN
+210 GSLESIYEN

-291 ENSPTPLILE
+291 ENSPFIVE
-301 NTPLLDSMP
+301 NAPAS
-310 ILENA
+310 ENA
-315 PILDSVPILEN
+315 PILDST
-326 APILDS
+326 S
-332 VPASDNAPKKS
+332 ASDNAPKKL
-343 RMIVLESAAPL
+343 RMIVLENIAPL
-354 NAFLEKLK
+354 SMFLEKLK

-368 FMRLVLNKE
+368 FMRLVLDKD
-377 KKVLAL
+377 KKILAL

-407 FLENAFSQ
+407 FLQNAFSQ
-415 MLQHAQIV
+415 ILQHAQII

-438 QVPLENIRIQDT
+438 QVSLENIRIQDT

-456 KNPEKVGFDEVLREY
+456 KNPEKVGFDEVLKEY
-471 LKEELIPHEKIK
+471 LKEDLIPHEKIK
-483 DFKAKAEKSE
+483 DFKTKAEKLE
-493 QLNTELN
+493 QLSLELN

-506 EYFETGGLEEG
+506 EYFETGGLEES
-517 LLTLARDIETPFVKV
+517 LLILARDIETPFMKV
-532 LMDMEFQGFKI
+532 LMGMEFQGFKI

-579 KQLGEV
+579 KQLSEV
-585 LYEKLGLPKNKS
+585 LYEKLELPKNKS

-606 KILDKHPSIAL
+606 KILDKHPSIPL

-767 PLNEA
+767 SLSEA

-821 VKGNYLREGVNAIF
+821 VRGNYLREGVNAIF

-892 EVYPLRVPLETSAFV
+892 EVYPLRVPLETSAFI
-907 ANRWNELKG
+907 AKRWNELKG

>member
-1 MEQPVIKEGTLAL
+1 MEEPVIKEGTLAL

-44 LTGLVGMVKKFYK
+44 LTGLVSMVKKFYK

-110 FTCVEVNGF
+110 FTCVEVSGF

-156 DGKTEFLAKDC
+156 DGKTEFLTKDC

-202 AKELLQQL
+202 AKELLQRL

-219 LDLAKNLLSPKM
+219 LDLAKNLLNPKM

-259 DFLSCAFPSE
+259 DFSSCAFPSE

-291 ENSPTPLILE
+291 ENSPKPLILD
-301 NTPLLDSMP
+301 NTPLL
-310 ILENA
+310 E
-315 PILDSVPILEN
+315 
-326 APILDS
+326 
-332 VPASDNAPKKS
+332 NAPKKS
-343 RMIVLESAAPL
+343 RLIVLENTEPL
-354 NAFLEKLK
+354 SAFLEKLK
-362 NPNARV
+362 KTNERI
-368 FMRLVLNKE
+368 FMRLVLDKE

-383 AFLLQDQ
+383 AFLYEDQ

-407 FLENAFSQ
+407 FLQNAFFK
-415 MLQHAQIV
+415 MLQHAQII

-438 QVPLENIRIQDT
+438 QVSLENIRIQDT

-456 KNPEKVGFDEVLREY
+456 KNPEKVGFDEVLKEY
-471 LKEELIPHEKIK
+471 LKEEWIPHEKIK
-483 DFKAKAEKSE
+483 DFKTKSKAGKLE
-493 QLNTELN
+493 QLDMELN

-506 EYFETGGLEEG
+506 EYFEKGGLEEN
-517 LLTLARDIETPFVKV
+517 LLALAREVETPFVKV
-532 LMDMEFQGFKI
+532 LMGMEFQGFKI
-543 DAPYFKRLEQEFKD
+543 DAPYFKRLEQEFKN
-557 ELKVLERQILD
+557 ELHVLERQILD

-579 KQLGEV
+579 KQLSEI
-585 LYEKLGLPKNKS
+585 LYEKLELPQNKS
-597 HSTDEKNLL
+597 RSTDEKSLL

-711 KDLMEAFLKGRDIH
+711 KDLMDAFLKGRDIH

-733 GGDLAKEKRSI
+733 GEELAKEKRSI

-767 PLNEA
+767 PLSEA
-772 KSYIEAYFK
+772 KSYIEAYFR

-821 VKGNYLREGVNAIF
+821 IKGNYLREGVNAIF

-871 FEIEEKNAPELQQE
+871 FEIEEKNALELQQE

-907 ANRWNELKG
+907 AKRWNELKG

>member
-1 MEQPVIKEGTLAL
+1 MEEPVIKEGTLAL

-25 YMSAKNKPL
+25 YMSAKTKPL

-110 FTCVEVNGF
+110 FACVEVSGF

-156 DGKTEFLAKDC
+156 DGKTEFLVKDC

-202 AKELLQQL
+202 AKELLQRL

-259 DFLSCAFPSE
+259 DFSSCAFPSE

-291 ENSPTPLILE
+291 ENSPTPLILD
-301 NTPLLDSMP
+301 NTPLLD
-310 ILENA
+310 NT
-315 PILDSVPILEN
+315 
-326 APILDS
+326 
-332 VPASDNAPKKS
+332 PALDNAPKKS
-343 RMIVLESAAPL
+343 RMIVLENIAPL
-354 NAFLEKLK
+354 SAFLEKLEK
-362 NPNARV
+362 TKARI
-368 FMRLVLNKE
+368 FARLVLDKE

-383 AFLLQDQ
+383 AFLYEDQ

-407 FLENAFSQ
+407 FLQNAFSQ

-438 QVPLENIRIQDT
+438 QVSLENIRIQDT

-456 KNPEKVGFDEVLREY
+456 KNPEKVGFDEVLKQY
-471 LKEELIPHEKIK
+471 LKEEWIPHEKIK
-483 DFKAKAEKSE
+483 DFKTKSKAGKLELLSV
-493 QLNTELN
+493 ELN

-506 EYFETGGLEEG
+506 EYFEKGGLEEG
-517 LLTLARDIETPFVKV
+517 LLALAREVETPFVKV
-532 LMDMEFQGFKI
+532 LMGMEFQGFKI
-543 DAPYFKRLEQEFKD
+543 DAPYFKRLEQEFKN
-557 ELKVLERQILD
+557 ELHALERQILN

-579 KQLGEV
+579 KQLSEI
-585 LYEKLGLPKNKS
+585 LYEKLELPQNKS
-597 HSTDEKNLL
+597 RSTDEKSLL

-711 KDLMEAFLKGRDIH
+711 KDLMDAFLKGRDIH

-733 GGDLAKEKRSI
+733 GEDLAKEKRSI

-821 VKGNYLREGVNAIF
+821 IKGNYLREGVNAIF

-871 FEIEEKNAPELQQE
+871 FEIEEKNALELQQE

>member
-1 MEQPVIKEGTLAL
+1 MEKPIIKEGTLAL

-57 DRKNMPFIVFAL
+57 DKKNMPFIVFAL

-110 FTCVEVNGF
+110 FTCVEVSGF

-202 AKELLQQL
+202 AKELLQRL

-238 KGSAFL
+238 KESAFL

-259 DFLSCAFPSE
+259 DFSSCAFPSE

-291 ENSPTPLILE
+291 ENSPTPLILD
-301 NTPLLDSMP
+301 NTPLL
-310 ILENA
+310 
-315 PILDSVPILEN
+315 
-326 APILDS
+326 
-332 VPASDNAPKKS
+332 DNAPKKS
-343 RMIVLESAAPL
+343 RLIVLENTESL
-354 NAFLEKLK
+354 SAFLEKLK
-362 NPNARV
+362 NSNARI
-368 FMRLVLNKE
+368 FMRLVLDKE

-383 AFLLQDQ
+383 AFLYEDQ

-407 FLENAFSQ
+407 FLQNAFFK
-415 MLQHAQIV
+415 MLQHAQII

-438 QVPLENIRIQDT
+438 QVSLENIRIQDT

-456 KNPEKVGFDEVLREY
+456 KNPEKVGFDGVLKEY
-471 LKEELIPHEKIK
+471 LKEELILHEKIK
-483 DFKAKAEKSE
+483 DFKTKSKAEKLE
-493 QLNTELN
+493 QLDMELN

-506 EYFETGGLEEG
+506 EYFEKGGLEEG
-517 LLTLARDIETPFVKV
+517 LLALAREVETPFVKV

-543 DAPYFKRLEQEFKD
+543 DAPYFKRLEQEFKN
-557 ELKVLERQILD
+557 ELHVLERQILD

-579 KQLGEV
+579 KQLSEI

-597 HSTDEKNLL
+597 HSTDEKSLL

-669 PVRSPKGLLI
+669 PVRSSKGLLI

-767 PLNEA
+767 SLNEA
-772 KSYIEAYFK
+772 KSYTEAYFK

-821 VKGNYLREGVNAIF
+821 VKSNYLREGVNAIF

-871 FEIEEKNAPELQQE
+871 FEIEEKNALELQQE

>member
-25 YMSAKNKPL
+25 YMSAKTKPL

-91 PKEMLLQIPIALEW
+91 PEEMLLQIPIALEW

-110 FTCVEVNGF
+110 FVCVGVSGF

-194 VKGIGSKN
+194 IKGIGSKN

-210 GSLEKIYEN
+210 GSLEKIYNHLE
-219 LDLAKNLLSPKM
+219 LAKNLLSPKM
-231 YQALIQD
+231 YQALIHD
-238 KGSAFL
+238 KESAFL

-253 GCIKEF
+253 ECIKEF

-291 ENSPTPLILE
+291 ENAPTTL
-301 NTPLLDSMP
+301 

-315 PILDSVPILEN
+315 PILNSAPLSDS
-326 APILDS
+326 APT
-332 VPASDNAPKKS
+332 KS
-343 RMIVLESAAPL
+343 SMIVLENTAPL
-354 NAFLEKLK
+354 SAFLERLE

-368 FMRLVLNKE
+368 FVRLVFNKE
-377 KKVLAL
+377 KEMLAL

-407 FLENAFSQ
+407 FLQNAFSQ
-415 MLQHAQIV
+415 MLQHARII

-438 QVPLENIRIQDT
+438 QVSLENIRIQDT

-456 KNPEKVGFDEVLREY
+456 KNPEKVGFDEVLKEY
-471 LKEELIPHEKIK
+471 LQEDLILHEKIK
-483 DFKAKAEKSE
+483 DFKTKNKAE
-493 QLNTELN
+493 QLECLSMELN

-506 EYFETGGLEEG
+506 EYFEKGGLEEN
-517 LLTLARDIETPFVKV
+517 LLSLARGIEMPFMKV
-532 LMDMEFQGFKI
+532 LINMEFQGFKI

-557 ELKVLERQILD
+557 ELNVLERQILD
-568 LIGVDF
+568 LIGEDF

-585 LYEKLGLPKNKS
+585 LYEKLNLPKNKS
-597 HSTDEKNLL
+597 HSTDEKSLL
-606 KILDKHPSIAL
+606 KILDKHPSISL

-623 LNKLFNTYTTP
+623 LNKLSNTYTTP

-669 PVRSPKGLLI
+669 PVRSSKGLLI

-781 RFPSIKDYLNRMKEE
+781 RFPSIKDYLNGMREE

-808 RYRVFDFTGANDY
+808 RYRVFDFNGVNDY
-821 VKGNYLREGVNAIF
+821 IKGNYLREGVNAIF

-892 EVYPLRVPLETSAFV
+892 EVYPLRVPLETSAFI
-907 ANRWNELKG
+907 AKRWNELKG

>member
-1 MEQPVIKEGTLAL
+1 MMEQPVIKEGTLAL

-25 YMSAKNKPL
+25 YMSAKTKPL

-144 FNQLLSDKIALF
+144 FNQLLSDKIVLF

-202 AKELLQQL
+202 AKELLQRL

-253 GCIKEF
+253 GCIQEF
-259 DFLSCAFPSE
+259 DFSSCAFPSE

-301 NTPLLDSMP
+301 NTPALDNTP
-310 ILENA
+310 IL
-315 PILDSVPILEN
+315 
-326 APILDS
+326 
-332 VPASDNAPKKS
+332 DNAPKKS
-343 RMIVLESAAPL
+343 RMIVLENATPL
-354 NAFLEKLK
+354 SAFLERLK
-362 NPNARV
+362 NFNAKIFV
-368 FMRLVLNKE
+368 RLVLDKE

-383 AFLLQDQ
+383 AFLYEDQ

-407 FLENAFSQ
+407 FLQNAFSQ
-415 MLQHAQIV
+415 MLQHAQII

-438 QVPLENIRIQDT
+438 QVSLENIRIQDT

-456 KNPEKVGFDEVLREY
+456 KNPEKVGFDEVLKEY

-483 DFKAKAEKSE
+483 DFNTKSKAEKLE
-493 QLNTELN
+493 RLDMELN

-506 EYFETGGLEEG
+506 EYFEKGGLEEG
-517 LLTLARDIETPFVKV
+517 LLALAREVETPFMKV
-532 LMDMEFQGFKI
+532 LMGMEFQGFKI
-543 DAPYFKRLEQEFKD
+543 DALHFKRLEQEFKN
-557 ELKVLERQILD
+557 ELHVLERQILE

-579 KQLGEV
+579 KQLSEI
-585 LYEKLGLPKNKS
+585 LYEKLELPKNKS
-597 HSTDEKNLL
+597 RSTDEKSLL

-711 KDLMEAFLKGRDIH
+711 KDLMDAFLKGRDIH

-733 GGDLAKEKRSI
+733 GEDLAKEKRSI

-772 KSYIEAYFK
+772 KNYIEAYFK

-821 VKGNYLREGVNAIF
+821 IKGNYLREGVNAIF

-892 EVYPLRVPLETSAFV
+892 EVYPLRVPLETSAFI

>member
-25 YMSAKNKPL
+25 YMSAKTKPL

-110 FTCVEVNGF
+110 FVCVEVNGF

-291 ENSPTPLILE
+291 ENSPTPLILDSMPASD
-301 NTPLLDSMP
+301 NASALDNAPILDSAP

-315 PILDSVPILEN
+315 P
-326 APILDS
+326 
-332 VPASDNAPKKS
+332 KKS
-343 RMIVLESAAPL
+343 CMIVLENTELLSM
-354 NAFLEKLK
+354 FLEKLK

-368 FMRLVLNKE
+368 FARLVLNKE

-415 MLQHAQIV
+415 MLQHACII

-438 QVPLENIRIQDT
+438 QVSLENIRIQDT

-456 KNPEKVGFDEVLREY
+456 KNPEKVGFDEVLKEY

-483 DFKAKAEKSE
+483 DFKTKAEKLELLSV
-493 QLNTELN
+493 ELN

-506 EYFETGGLEEG
+506 EYFEKGGLEED
-517 LLTLARDIETPFVKV
+517 LLTLAKEIETPFVKV

-543 DAPYFKRLEQEFKD
+543 DAPYFKRLEQEFKN
-557 ELKVLERQILD
+557 ELNVLERQILD

-585 LYEKLGLPKNKS
+585 LYDKLGLPKNKS

-606 KILDKHPSIAL
+606 KILDKHPSIPL

-808 RYRVFDFTGANDY
+808 RYRVFDFTGVNDY
-821 VKGNYLREGVNAIF
+821 IKGNYLREGVNAIF

>member
-110 FTCVEVNGF
+110 FTCVEVGGF

-194 VKGIGSKN
+194 IKGIGSKN
-202 AKELLQQL
+202 AKELLQRL

-291 ENSPTPLILE
+291 ENSPTPLILD
-301 NTPLLDSMP
+301 NAPL
-310 ILENA
+310 LENA
-315 PILDSVPILEN
+315 PLL
-326 APILDS
+326 
-332 VPASDNAPKKS
+332 DNAPKKS
-343 RMIVLESAAPL
+343 RMIVLESAVL
-354 NAFLEKLK
+354 LSMFLEKLK

-368 FMRLVLNKE
+368 FMRLVLDKD
-377 KKVLAL
+377 KKVLTL

-407 FLENAFSQ
+407 FLQNAFSQ

-438 QVPLENIRIQDT
+438 QVSLENIRIQDT

-456 KNPEKVGFDEVLREY
+456 KNPEKVGFDEVLKEY

-483 DFKAKAEKSE
+483 DFKTKAEKLELLSV
-493 QLNTELN
+493 ELN

-506 EYFETGGLEEG
+506 EYFEKGGLEEN

-532 LMDMEFQGFKI
+532 LMGMEFQGFKI

-557 ELKVLERQILD
+557 ELKVLECQILD

-597 HSTDEKNLL
+597 HSTDEK
-606 KILDKHPSIAL
+606 I
-617 ILEYRE
+617 
-623 LNKLFNTYTTP
+623 
-634 LLRLKDK
+634 
-641 DDKIHTTFIQTGTA
+641 
-655 TGRLSSHS
+655 
-663 PNLQNI
+663 
-669 PVRSPKGLLI
+669 
-679 RKGFIASS
+679 
-687 KEYCL
+687 C
-692 LGVDYSQIE
+692 
-701 LRLLAHFSQD
+701 
-711 KDLMEAFLKGRDIH
+711 
-725 LETSKALF
+725 
-733 GGDLAKEKRSI
+733 
-744 AKSINFGLVYGMGSK
+744 
-759 KLSETLNI
+759 
-767 PLNEA
+767 
-772 KSYIEAYFK
+772 
-781 RFPSIKDYLNRMKEE
+781 
-796 ILKTSKAFTLLG
+796 
-808 RYRVFDFTGANDY
+808 
-821 VKGNYLREGVNAIF
+821 
-835 QGSASDL
+835 
-842 LKLGMLKVSE
+842 
-852 RFKNNPSVR
+852 
-861 LLLQVHDELI
+861 
-871 FEIEEKNAPELQQE
+871 
-885 IQRILND
+885 
-892 EVYPLRVPLETSAFV
+892 
-907 ANRWNELKG
+907 

>member
-1 MEQPVIKEGTLAL
+1 MEEPVIKEGTLAL

-80 LGEYKQNRKDA
+80 SGEYKQNRKDA

-110 FTCVEVNGF
+110 FTCVEVSGF
-119 EADDVIASLATLSPY
+119 EADDVIASLATISPY

-144 FNQLLSDKIALF
+144 FNQLLSDKIVLF
-156 DGKTEFLAKDC
+156 DGQTEFLAKDC

-202 AKELLQQL
+202 AKELLQRL

-238 KGSAFL
+238 KESAFL

-259 DFLSCAFPSE
+259 DFSSCAFPSE

-291 ENSPTPLILE
+291 ENSPTPLILDNAPLLD
-301 NTPLLDSMP
+301 NTPLL
-310 ILENA
+310 
-315 PILDSVPILEN
+315 
-326 APILDS
+326 
-332 VPASDNAPKKS
+332 DNAPKKS
-343 RMIVLESAAPL
+343 RMIVLENTAPFS
-354 NAFLEKLK
+354 AFLERLK
-362 NPNARV
+362 NSNARI
-368 FMRLVLNKE
+368 FMRLVLDKE

-383 AFLLQDQ
+383 AFLLEDQ

-407 FLENAFSQ
+407 FLQNAFFK
-415 MLQHAQIV
+415 MLQHAQII

-438 QVPLENIRIQDT
+438 QVSLENIRIQDT

-456 KNPEKVGFDEVLREY
+456 KNPEKVGFDEVLKAY
-471 LKEELIPHEKIK
+471 LKEEWIPHEKIK
-483 DFKAKAEKSE
+483 DFKTKSKAGKLE
-493 QLNTELN
+493 QLDMELN

-506 EYFETGGLEEG
+506 EYFEKGGLEEG
-517 LLTLARDIETPFVKV
+517 LLALAREVETPFMKV
-532 LMDMEFQGFKI
+532 LMGMEFQGFKI
-543 DAPYFKRLEQEFKD
+543 DAPYFKRLEQEFKN
-557 ELKVLERQILD
+557 ELHVLERQILE
-568 LIGVDF
+568 LIGADF

-579 KQLGEV
+579 KQLSEI
-585 LYEKLGLPKNKS
+585 LYEKLELPKNKS

-711 KDLMEAFLKGRDIH
+711 KDLMDAFLKGRDIH

-733 GGDLAKEKRSI
+733 GEDLAKEKRSI

-772 KSYIEAYFK
+772 KNYIEAYFK

-821 VKGNYLREGVNAIF
+821 IKGNYLREGVNAIF

-871 FEIEEKNAPELQQE
+871 FEIEEKNALELQQE

-892 EVYPLRVPLETSAFV
+892 EVYPLRVPLETSSFIAK
-907 ANRWNELKG
+907 RWNELKG

>member
-1 MEQPVIKEGTLAL
+1 MEELKEGTLAL

-34 TNDKGFPTGL
+34 TNGKGFPTGL

-110 FTCVEVNGF
+110 FVCVEVSGF

-156 DGKTEFLAKDC
+156 DGKTEFLVKDC

-202 AKELLQQL
+202 AKELLQRL

-238 KGSAFL
+238 KESAFL

-259 DFLSCAFPSE
+259 DFSSCTFPSE
-269 NPLLKIKDELKEYG
+269 NPLLKIKNELKEYG

-291 ENSPTPLILE
+291 ETSPTPLILE
-301 NTPLLDSMP
+301 NTPLLD
-310 ILENA
+310 
-315 PILDSVPILEN
+315 
-326 APILDS
+326 
-332 VPASDNAPKKS
+332 NAPKKS
-343 RMIVLESAAPL
+343 RMIVLENTEPL
-354 NAFLEKLK
+354 SAFLEKLEK
-362 NPNARV
+362 TNARI
-368 FMRLVLNKE
+368 FMRLVLDKE
-377 KKVLAL
+377 KKVLVL
-383 AFLLQDQ
+383 AFLYEDQ

-407 FLENAFSQ
+407 FLQNAFFK
-415 MLQHAQIV
+415 MLQHAQII

-438 QVPLENIRIQDT
+438 QVSLENIRIQDT

-456 KNPEKVGFDEVLREY
+456 KNPEKVGFDEVLKEY

-483 DFKAKAEKSE
+483 DFKTKSKAEKLE
-493 QLNTELN
+493 QLDRELN

-506 EYFETGGLEEG
+506 EYFEKGGLEEG
-517 LLTLARDIETPFVKV
+517 LLVLAREVETPFMKV
-532 LMDMEFQGFKI
+532 LMGMEFQGFKI
-543 DAPYFKRLEQEFKD
+543 DVPYFKRLEQEFKN
-557 ELKVLERQILD
+557 ELHVLERQILE

-579 KQLGEV
+579 KQLSEI
-585 LYEKLGLPKNKS
+585 LYEKLELPKNKS
-597 HSTDEKNLL
+597 HSTDEKSLL

-711 KDLMEAFLKGRDIH
+711 KDLIDAFLKGRDIH

-733 GGDLAKEKRSI
+733 GEDLAKEKRSI

-808 RYRVFDFTGANDY
+808 RYRVFDFTGANDHI
-821 VKGNYLREGVNAIF
+821 KGNYLREGVNAIF

-871 FEIEEKNAPELQQE
+871 FEIEEKNALELQQE

-892 EVYPLRVPLETSAFV
+892 EVYPLRVPLETSAFI
-907 ANRWNELKG
+907 AKRWNELKG

>member
-1 MEQPVIKEGTLAL
+1 MEEPVIKEGTLAL

-57 DRKNMPFIVFAL
+57 DKKNMPFIVFAL

-110 FTCVEVNGF
+110 FTCVEVSGF

-202 AKELLQQL
+202 AKELLQRL

-238 KGSAFL
+238 KESAFL

-259 DFLSCAFPSE
+259 DFSSCTFPSE

-291 ENSPTPLILE
+291 ESPPTPLILD
-301 NTPLLDSMP
+301 NAPLLD
-310 ILENA
+310 NA
-315 PILDSVPILEN
+315 L
-326 APILDS
+326 
-332 VPASDNAPKKS
+332 ASDNAPKKS
-343 RMIVLESAAPL
+343 CMIVLENAAPF

-362 NPNARV
+362 KTNARI
-368 FMRLVLNKE
+368 FMRLVLDKE

-383 AFLLQDQ
+383 AFLLEDQ

-407 FLENAFSQ
+407 FLQNAFSQ
-415 MLQHAQIV
+415 ILQHACII

-438 QVPLENIRIQDT
+438 QVSLEDIRIQDI

-456 KNPEKVGFDEVLREY
+456 KNPEKVGFDEVLKEY
-471 LKEELIPHEKIK
+471 LKEEWIPHEKIK
-483 DFKAKAEKSE
+483 DFKTKSKAGKLE
-493 QLNTELN
+493 QLDMELN

-506 EYFETGGLEEG
+506 EYFEKGGLEEG
-517 LLTLARDIETPFVKV
+517 LLALAREVETPFMKV
-532 LMDMEFQGFKI
+532 LMGMEFQGFKI
-543 DAPYFKRLEQEFKD
+543 DAPYFKRLEQEFKN
-557 ELKVLERQILD
+557 ELHVLERQILE

-579 KQLGEV
+579 KQLSEV
-585 LYEKLGLPKNKS
+585 LYEKLELPQNKS
-597 HSTDEKNLL
+597 HSTDEKSLL

-623 LNKLFNTYTTP
+623 LNKLFNTYTAP

-711 KDLMEAFLKGRDIH
+711 KDLMDAFLKGRDIH

-733 GGDLAKEKRSI
+733 GEDLAKEKRSI

-808 RYRVFDFTGANDY
+808 RYRVFDFTSANDY
-821 VKGNYLREGVNAIF
+821 IKGNYLREGVNAIF

-892 EVYPLRVPLETSAFV
+892 EVYPLRVPLETSAFI
-907 ANRWNELKG
+907 AKRWNELKG

>member
-1 MEQPVIKEGTLAL
+1 MEEPVIKEGTLAL

-57 DRKNMPFIVFAL
+57 DKKNMPFIVFAL

-110 FTCVEVNGF
+110 FTCVEVSGF

-202 AKELLQQL
+202 AKELLQRL

-238 KGSAFL
+238 KESAFL

-259 DFLSCAFPSE
+259 DFSSCAFPSE

-291 ENSPTPLILE
+291 ENSSTPLILD
-301 NTPLLDSMP
+301 NAPLLD
-310 ILENA
+310 NA
-315 PILDSVPILEN
+315 L
-326 APILDS
+326 
-332 VPASDNAPKKS
+332 ASDNAPKKS
-343 RMIVLESAAPL
+343 RMIVLENTAPL
-354 NAFLEKLK
+354 SAFLEKLK
-362 NPNARV
+362 KTNARI
-368 FMRLVLNKE
+368 FMRLVLDKE

-383 AFLLQDQ
+383 AFLLEDQ

-407 FLENAFSQ
+407 FLQNAFFK
-415 MLQHAQIV
+415 MLQHAQII

-438 QVPLENIRIQDT
+438 QVSLENIRIQDT

-456 KNPEKVGFDEVLREY
+456 KNPEKVGFDEVLKEY
-471 LKEELIPHEKIK
+471 LKEEWIPHEKIK
-483 DFKAKAEKSE
+483 DFKTKNKAEKLE
-493 QLNTELN
+493 QLDMELN

-506 EYFETGGLEEG
+506 EYFEKGGLEEG
-517 LLTLARDIETPFVKV
+517 LFALAREVETPFVKV
-532 LMDMEFQGFKI
+532 LMGMEFQGFKI
-543 DAPYFKRLEQEFKD
+543 DAPYFKCLEQEFKN
-557 ELKVLERQILD
+557 ELHVLEHQILE

-579 KQLGEV
+579 KQLSEI
-585 LYEKLGLPKNKS
+585 LYEKLELPQNKS
-597 HSTDEKNLL
+597 RSTDEKSLL

-634 LLRLKDK
+634 LLHLKDK

-711 KDLMEAFLKGRDIH
+711 KDLMDAFLKGRDIH

-733 GGDLAKEKRSI
+733 GEELAKEKRSI

-767 PLNEA
+767 PLSEA

-808 RYRVFDFTGANDY
+808 RYRVFDFTGVNDY
-821 VKGNYLREGVNAIF
+821 IKGNYLREGVNAIF

-871 FEIEEKNAPELQQE
+871 FEIEEKNALELQQE

-892 EVYPLRVPLETSAFV
+892 EVYPLRVPLETSAFI
-907 ANRWNELKG
+907 AKRWNELKG

>member
-1 MEQPVIKEGTLAL
+1 MEELKEGTLAL

-110 FTCVEVNGF
+110 FTCVEVSGF

-202 AKELLQQL
+202 AKELLQRL

-231 YQALIQD
+231 YQALIHD
-238 KGSAFL
+238 KASAFL

-259 DFLSCAFPSE
+259 DFSSCAFPSE

-291 ENSPTPLILE
+291 ENSPTPLILDNAPLLE
-301 NTPLLDSMP
+301 NT
-310 ILENA
+310 
-315 PILDSVPILEN
+315 
-326 APILDS
+326 
-332 VPASDNAPKKS
+332 PASDNAPKKS
-343 RMIVLESAAPL
+343 RMIVLENTAPFS
-354 NAFLEKLK
+354 AFLEKLK
-362 NPNARV
+362 KTNARI
-368 FMRLVLNKE
+368 FMRLALDKE

-383 AFLLQDQ
+383 AFLLEDQ

-407 FLENAFSQ
+407 FLQNAFFK
-415 MLQHAQIV
+415 MLQHAQII

-438 QVPLENIRIQDT
+438 QVSLEDTRIQDT

-456 KNPEKVGFDEVLREY
+456 KNPEKVGFDEVLKQY
-471 LKEELIPHEKIK
+471 LKEEWIPHEKIK
-483 DFKAKAEKSE
+483 DFKTKSKAEKLE
-493 QLNTELN
+493 QLDMELN

-506 EYFETGGLEEG
+506 EYFEKGGLEEG
-517 LLTLARDIETPFVKV
+517 LLALAREVETPFMKV
-532 LMDMEFQGFKI
+532 LMGMEFQGFKI
-543 DAPYFKRLEQEFKD
+543 DVPYFKRLEQEFKN
-557 ELKVLERQILD
+557 ELHVLERQILD

-579 KQLGEV
+579 KQLSEI
-585 LYEKLGLPKNKS
+585 LYEKLELPKNKS
-597 HSTDEKNLL
+597 HSTDEKSLL

-711 KDLMEAFLKGRDIH
+711 KDLMDAFLKGRDIH

-733 GGDLAKEKRSI
+733 GEDLAKEKRSI

-808 RYRVFDFTGANDY
+808 RYRVFDFTSANDY
-821 VKGNYLREGVNAIF
+821 IKGNYLREGVNAIF

-871 FEIEEKNAPELQQE
+871 FEIEEKNALELQQE

-892 EVYPLRVPLETSAFV
+892 EVYPLRVPLETSAFM
-907 ANRWNELKG
+907 AKRWNELKG

>member
-110 FTCVEVNGF
+110 FVCVEVSGF

-156 DGKTEFLAKDC
+156 DGKTEFLVKDC

-202 AKELLQQL
+202 AKELLQRL

-238 KGSAFL
+238 KESAFL

-259 DFLSCAFPSE
+259 DFSSCAFPSE
-269 NPLLKIKDELKEYG
+269 NPLLKIKNELKEYG

-291 ENSPTPLILE
+291 ENSPTPLILD
-301 NTPLLDSMP
+301 NTPLL
-310 ILENA
+310 
-315 PILDSVPILEN
+315 
-326 APILDS
+326 
-332 VPASDNAPKKS
+332 DNAPKKS
-343 RMIVLESAAPL
+343 RMIVLENTEPL
-354 NAFLEKLK
+354 SAFLEKLK
-362 NPNARV
+362 KTNARI
-368 FMRLVLNKE
+368 FMRLALDKE

-383 AFLLQDQ
+383 AFLYEDQ

-407 FLENAFSQ
+407 FLQNAFFK
-415 MLQHAQIV
+415 MLQHAQII

-438 QVPLENIRIQDT
+438 QVSLENIRIQDT

-456 KNPEKVGFDEVLREY
+456 KNPEKVGFDEVLKQY
-471 LKEELIPHEKIK
+471 LKEEWSPHEKIK
-483 DFKAKAEKSE
+483 DFKTKSKAEKLE
-493 QLNTELN
+493 QLDRELH

-506 EYFETGGLEEG
+506 EYFEKGGLEEG
-517 LLTLARDIETPFVKV
+517 LLALAREVETPFMKV
-532 LMDMEFQGFKI
+532 LMGMEFQGFKI
-543 DAPYFKRLEQEFKD
+543 DVPYFKRLEQEFKN
-557 ELKVLERQILD
+557 ELHVLERQILE

-579 KQLGEV
+579 KQLSEI
-585 LYEKLGLPKNKS
+585 LYEKLELPKNKS
-597 HSTDEKNLL
+597 HSTDEKSLL

-687 KEYCL
+687 NEYCL

-701 LRLLAHFSQD
+701 LRLLAHFSRD
-711 KDLMEAFLKGRDIH
+711 KDLIDAFLKGRDIH

-733 GGDLAKEKRSI
+733 GEDLAKEKRSI

-808 RYRVFDFTGANDY
+808 RYRVFDFTGVNDY
-821 VKGNYLREGVNAIF
+821 IKGNYLREGVNAIF

-871 FEIEEKNAPELQQE
+871 FEIEEKNALELQQE

-892 EVYPLRVPLETSAFV
+892 EVYPLRVPLETSAFM
-907 ANRWNELKG
+907 AKRWNELKG

>member
-1 MEQPVIKEGTLAL
+1 MEELKEGTLAL

-57 DRKNMPFIVFAL
+57 DKKNMPFIVFAL
-69 ESQTKTKRAEK
+69 ESQTKTKRSEK

-110 FTCVEVNGF
+110 FVCVEVSGF

-194 VKGIGSKN
+194 IKGIGSKN
-202 AKELLQQL
+202 AKELLQRL

-259 DFLSCAFPSE
+259 DFSSCAFPSQ

-291 ENSPTPLILE
+291 ENSPLILD
-301 NTPLLDSMP
+301 NTPLLD
-310 ILENA
+310 NA
-315 PILDSVPILEN
+315 L
-326 APILDS
+326 
-332 VPASDNAPKKS
+332 ASDNAPKKS
-343 RMIVLESAAPL
+343 RLIVLENPEPL
-354 NAFLEKLK
+354 SMFLERLK
-362 NPNARV
+362 NSNARI
-368 FMRLVLNKE
+368 FMRLVLDKE

-383 AFLLQDQ
+383 AFLYEDQ

-407 FLENAFSQ
+407 FLQNAFFK

-438 QVPLENIRIQDT
+438 QVSLENIRIQDT

-456 KNPEKVGFDEVLREY
+456 KNPEKVGFDEVLKEY
-471 LKEELIPHEKIK
+471 LKEELILHEKIK
-483 DFKAKAEKSE
+483 DFKTKAGKLE
-493 QLNTELN
+493 QLDRELN

-506 EYFETGGLEEG
+506 EYFEKGGLEEG
-517 LLTLARDIETPFVKV
+517 LLALAREVETPFMKV
-532 LMDMEFQGFKI
+532 LMGMEFQGFKI
-543 DAPYFKRLEQEFKD
+543 DAPYFKRLEQEFKN
-557 ELKVLERQILD
+557 ELHVLERQILE

-579 KQLGEV
+579 KQLSEI
-585 LYEKLGLPKNKS
+585 LYEKLELPQNKS
-597 HSTDEKNLL
+597 HSTDEKSLL

-733 GGDLAKEKRSI
+733 GEDLAKEKRSI

-821 VKGNYLREGVNAIF
+821 IKGNYLREGVNAIF

-871 FEIEEKNAPELQQE
+871 FEIEEKNALELQQE

-892 EVYPLRVPLETSAFV
+892 EVYPLRVPLETSAFM
-907 ANRWNELKG
+907 AKRWNELKR

>member
-110 FTCVEVNGF
+110 FTCVEISGF

-202 AKELLQQL
+202 AKELLQRL

-238 KGSAFL
+238 KESAFL
-244 SKELATLER
+244 SKELATLQR

-291 ENSPTPLILE
+291 ENSPLIV
-301 NTPLLDSMP
+301 
-310 ILENA
+310 ENA
-315 PILDSVPILEN
+315 PILDSVPIL
-326 APILDS
+326 DS
-332 VPASDNAPKKS
+332 MSASDNAPKKS
-343 RMIVLESAAPL
+343 SMIVLESAAL
-354 NAFLEKLK
+354 LSMFLEKLK

-383 AFLLQDQ
+383 AFLLEDQ

-415 MLQHAQIV
+415 MLQHAQII

-456 KNPEKVGFDEVLREY
+456 KNPEKVGLDEVLKEY

-483 DFKAKAEKSE
+483 DFKTKAEKLELLSV
-493 QLNTELN
+493 ELN
-500 ALKRLC
+500 ALKRLR
-506 EYFETGGLEEG
+506 EYFEKGGLEEG
-517 LLTLARDIETPFVKV
+517 LLTLARDIETPFMKV
-532 LMDMEFQGFKI
+532 LMGMEFQGFKI

-557 ELKVLERQILD
+557 ELKVLEHQILE

-585 LYEKLGLPKNKS
+585 LYDKLGLPQNKS
-597 HSTDEKNLL
+597 HSTDEKSLL
-606 KILDKHPSIAL
+606 KILDKHPSIPL

-669 PVRSPKGLLI
+669 PVRSSKGLLI

-733 GGDLAKEKRSI
+733 GEELAKEKRSI

-808 RYRVFDFTGANDY
+808 RYRVFDFNGVNDY

-907 ANRWNELKG
+907 AKRWNELKG

>member
-69 ESQTKTKRAEK
+69 ESQTKTKRSEK
-80 LGEYKQNRKDA
+80 LGAYKQNRKDA

-110 FTCVEVNGF
+110 FTCVEVSGF

-291 ENSPTPLILE
+291 ENSPTPLIS
-301 NTPLLDSMP
+301 D
-310 ILENA
+310 NA
-315 PILDSVPILEN
+315 PTLE
-326 APILDS
+326 
-332 VPASDNAPKKS
+332 NAPKKS
-343 RMIVLESAAPL
+343 CMIVLESTAPL
-354 NAFLEKLK
+354 SAFLERLK
-362 NPNARV
+362 KTKARIFV
-368 FMRLVLNKE
+368 RLVLDKE

-383 AFLLQDQ
+383 AFLLEDQ

-395 LEEALFSPFSLE
+395 LEEALFSPFSSE
-407 FLENAFSQ
+407 FLQNAFSQ
-415 MLQHAQIV
+415 MLQHTQII

-438 QVPLENIRIQDT
+438 QVSLENIRIQDT

-456 KNPEKVGFDEVLREY
+456 KNPEKVGFDGVLKEY
-471 LKEELIPHEKIK
+471 LKEELILHETIK
-483 DFKAKAEKSE
+483 DFKTKSKAEKLE
-493 QLNTELN
+493 QLDMELN

-506 EYFETGGLEEG
+506 EYFEKGGLEEG
-517 LLTLARDIETPFVKV
+517 LLSLAREVETPFVKV
-532 LMDMEFQGFKI
+532 LIGMEFQGFKI
-543 DAPYFKRLEQEFKD
+543 DAPYFKRLEQEFKN
-557 ELKVLERQILD
+557 ELHVLECQILD

-579 KQLGEV
+579 KQLSEI
-585 LYEKLGLPKNKS
+585 LYEKLELPKNKS
-597 HSTDEKNLL
+597 HSTDEKSLL

-669 PVRSPKGLLI
+669 PVRSSKGLLI

-767 PLNEA
+767 SLNEA

-892 EVYPLRVPLETSAFV
+892 EVYPLRVPLETSAFM
-907 ANRWNELKG
+907 AKRWNELKG

>member
-57 DRKNMPFIVFAL
+57 DKKNMPFIVFAL

-110 FTCVEVNGF
+110 FTCVEINGF

-194 VKGIGSKN
+194 IKGIGSKN

-219 LDLAKNLLSPKM
+219 LDLVKNLLSPKM

-238 KGSAFL
+238 KESAFL

-291 ENSPTPLILE
+291 ENSPLIVE
-301 NTPLLDSMP
+301 NAP

-315 PILDSVPILEN
+315 PALEN
-326 APILDS
+326 AL
-332 VPASDNAPKKS
+332 KKS
-343 RMIVLESAAPL
+343 RMIVLENTASFSM
-354 NAFLEKLK
+354 FLEKLK
-362 NPNARV
+362 NPDARV
-368 FMRLVLNKE
+368 FMRLVLDKD

-383 AFLLQDQ
+383 AFLLQEQ

-407 FLENAFSQ
+407 FLQNAFSH
-415 MLQHAQIV
+415 MLQHAQII

-438 QVPLENIRIQDT
+438 QVSLENIRIQDT

-456 KNPEKVGFDEVLREY
+456 KNPEKVGFDEVLKEY
-471 LKEELIPHEKIK
+471 LKEELVPHEKIK
-483 DFKAKAEKSE
+483 DFKTTSKAEKLE
-493 QLNTELN
+493 QLSLELN

-506 EYFETGGLEEG
+506 EYFEKGGLEEG
-517 LLTLARDIETPFVKV
+517 LLILARDIETPFVKV

-579 KQLGEV
+579 KQLSEV

-606 KILDKHPSIAL
+606 KILDKHPSIPL

-759 KLSETLNI
+759 KLSETLSI
-767 PLNEA
+767 PLSEA

-781 RFPSIKDYLNRMKEE
+781 RFPSIKDYLNGMREE

-871 FEIEEKNAPELQQE
+871 FEVEEKNAPELQQE